1 MSSFFLAE
9 EEGRSFEDIE
19 QNQTIMT
26 LGLVGEK
33 CLTVESSLNYFSPN
47 VGSKRCEDLFSG
59 CAKNGARE
67 VGVLAPPFARPK
79 HARRARNRED
89 KGERDLP
96 VEIAPLLQIAKLR
109 YERNG

>member
-1 MSSFFLAE
+1 MFSSFLCPHNTFFLAE

-47 VGSKRCEDLFSG
+47 VGSKRCEDVFSG

-67 VGVLAPPFARPK
+67 AGVLAPLFARP
-79 HARRARNRED
+79 NTLDEREAERTRV
-89 KGERDLP
+89 KGICPLKSLP
-96 VEIAPLLQIAKLR
+96 SCK
-109 YERNG
+109 